1 MKREQKGATI
11 VEFAVVLPL
20 FLTFLLGV
28 MEFSRLLYTW
38 NAANEATREG
48 ARYAVVCADPTS
60 NTHIVERM
68 QIVMPEISAGSVQV
82 VWQPAG
88 CDANSCEGVTVSL
101 TGMKYTWM
109 TPIAGAVSVP
119 VIQMPGF
126 STYLQREMM
135 SYDGNICKTNMG
147 IL

>member
-1 MKREQKGATI
+1 MKPEQKGSTM

-60 NTHIVERM
+60 KTHIVERM
-68 QIVMPEISAGSVQV
+68 QIVLPEISAASVQV
-82 VWQPAG
+82 DWQPAG
-88 CDANSCEGVTVSL
+88 CDAAKCESVTVSL
-101 TGMKYTWM
+101 TGMKYSWM
-109 TPIAGAVSVP
+109 TPIAGAVSTP

-135 SYDGNICKTNMG
+135 SYDGSICKTDMG

>member
-1 MKREQKGATI
+1 MKREQKGSTI

-60 NTHIVERM
+60 KTHIVERM
-68 QIVMPEISAGSVQV
+68 QIVMPEISADSVRV
-82 VWQPAG
+82 DWQPAG
-88 CDANSCEGVTVSL
+88 CNASTCEGVTVSL
-101 TGMKYTWM
+101 TGMKYSWI
-109 TPIAGAVSVP
+109 TPIAGAVTTP

-135 SYDGNICKTNMG
+135 SYDGNICTTTMG
-147 IL
+147 II